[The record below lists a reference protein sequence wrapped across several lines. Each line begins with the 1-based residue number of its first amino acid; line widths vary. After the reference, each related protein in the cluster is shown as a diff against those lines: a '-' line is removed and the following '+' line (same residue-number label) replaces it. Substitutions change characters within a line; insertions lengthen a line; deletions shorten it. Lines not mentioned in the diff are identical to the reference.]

1 MSATFKIAFDGGL
14 REGFDAQQV
23 TQVLVSRFRMSDE
36 KARMLFSGGRVI
48 LKKGLSAA
56 QAKQYVTQLGA
67 AGLELRAISEA
78 VGGVPPSAA
87 AAPAYR
93 VIYAGGLLPGVTREQ
108 VQAAARVRLRLNDGQ
123 VKSVFS
129 GRELGLKKGLD
140 EAGARRYLAL
150 LREIGMDVRCDP
162 ALPGAVEAPPEAPP
176 AVVMAPVSPDRPAA
190 VQSEEDAAEAQFKET
205 AFWEDPLAQQNDID
219 NIDEVDR
226 RLMEAMA
233 ADFDIPSTPQP
244 VDPSVPSL
252 EGTDLG
258 NATRHL
264 AETMLNADALRSYEN
279 EIAEAENRYR
289 QDETVPLPAD
299 APTLDRY
306 GSPTAEP
313 ADDEYALQR
322 TIVVVRDRAEDA
334 LAAAPVAPA
343 PAPAVPP
350 ASAAPAPVDAPLP
363 PAATADLADAGA
375 PDAADEI
382 GTALARDRK
391 RQILV
396 VAAAAAA
403 VVAVVLLLLA

>member
-382 GTALARDRK
+382 GTALACDRK